1 MKNINKTQTVWIAL
15 GIVVVIIAG
24 IVGIVHHR
32 KNSVNGTY
40 YVMKANNSSI
50 ISADKALSTIT
61 INGNQWIQ
69 KAEDNGKTKTYK
81 HTISIDK
88 QNKTID
94 INGGGNG
101 PYSFNPSTGLMK
113 INYTNGQSVVMG
125 KKNSP
130 SGKAAVNQKKRID
143 NMYKVFKS
151 GQLNGTWQLTSLTTA
166 GKQNDQMG
174 HFKEMTIS
182 GNKVTAEKVG
192 VSKFMEE
199 KGGGTHNGKYFGT
212 THFGD
217 GYLTNKKALSSQ
229 NKTFFYISENYN
241 PKVSADTHDYV
252 FFVYKNGKL
261 YANDG
266 LFTKTYYVM
275 TRK

>member
-1 MKNINKTQTVWIAL
+1 MKSINKNQVIWIIL
-15 GIVVVIIAG
+15 GIIVVMSAG
-24 IVGIVHHR
+24 IVGIVHHY

-40 YVMKANNSSI
+40 YVMKVNNSSI
-50 ISADKALSTIT
+50 ISAYKNLSTIT
-61 INGNQWIQ
+61 INGNQWVQ
-69 KAEDNGKTKTYK
+69 KVDDNGKTKTYK

-94 INGGGNG
+94 INGGGTG
-101 PYSFNPSTGLMK
+101 PYSFNSSTGLMK

-125 KKNSP
+125 KKNSS

-143 NMYKVFKS
+143 TMYKVFKS
-151 GQLNGTWQLTSLTTA
+151 GQLNGTWQLSSLTFA
-166 GKQNDQMG
+166 GKQNNQMG

-182 GNKVTAEKVG
+182 GNKVTAEKAG

-217 GYLTNKKALSSQ
+217 GYLNNKKALSNQ
-229 NKTFFYISENYN
+229 NKTFFYVRENYN
-241 PKVSADTHDYV
+241 PKFSVDTNDYV

-266 LFTKTYYVM
+266 SFTKTYYVM